1 MESIIEGGYVFDLK
15 SLYGRMQDL
24 HDSRKA
30 RGKRYKLATILVII
44 FLAKLCGE
52 DRPIGI
58 AEWARHR
65 GKWLAKTLGL
75 ERESMPHHNTYR
87 RILAEVVDE
96 NEFEEL
102 ARGYFLHHGE
112 AGYHVVVSMDGKVLR
127 GTIDKDPNDG
137 LYLLALFLPEE
148 GITLAQVVVED
159 KQNEISVAPK
169 ALEYINLRN
178 KVVIG
183 DALHTQ
189 RQISIQIGRA
199 GGDYL
204 WTVKANQSQLLED
217 IQRWFDEEVPLLPG
231 MGYLPKDFRSA
242 TITNKGHGRIEM
254 RTLTTSSQLVD
265 FLDWPFHQQVFKLER
280 QTTTQK
286 TRRYHREVVYGITS
300 LSADQVTPD
309 QLLRMLRSYWMIE
322 NSLHYRRDVTLQ
334 EDRTRFTSHSAAHIM
349 AVINNVL
356 LGILARSSEHRY
368 IPAARRFFAAHPD
381 SAFQLLIRL

>member
-1 MESIIEGGYVFDLK
+1 MESTIEGALVFDLK
-15 SLYGRMQDL
+15 SLYGRL
-24 HDSRKA
+24 KELRDSCKA
-30 RGKRYKLATILVII
+30 RGKRYLLATILVII
-44 FLAKLCGE
+44 FLAKMCGE
-52 DRPIGI
+52 DRPTGI

-65 GKWLAKTLGL
+65 GKWVAKTLGL
-75 ERESMPHHNTYR
+75 ERESMPHSNTYR
-87 RILAEVVDE
+87 RILAEVIDE

-112 AGYHVVVSMDGKVLR
+112 AGYHVVVSIDGKVLR
-127 GTIDKDPNDG
+127 GTIDLEPNDG
-137 LYLLALFLPEE
+137 LYLLAVFLPGE
-148 GITLAQVVVED
+148 GITLAQVAMGD
-159 KQNEISVAPK
+159 AQNEISVAPK

-204 WTVKANQSQLLED
+204 WTVKGNQLQLLED

-231 MGYLPKDFRSA
+231 MGYVPKDFRSA
-242 TITNKGHGRIEM
+242 TLINKGHGRIEM

-280 QTTTQK
+280 QITTQK
-286 TRRYHREVVYGITS
+286 TGRWRHEVVYGITS
-300 LSADQVTPD
+300 LSAEQVTPV
-309 QLLRMLRSYWMIE
+309 QLLRMLRSYWKIE

-334 EDRTRFTSHSAAHIM
+334 EDRTRFKSHSAAHIM
-349 AVINNVL
+349 AVINNIL
-356 LGILARSSEHRY
+356 LGILANSEHRY
-368 IPAARRFFAAHPD
+368 LPAARRFYAAHPD
-381 SAFQLLIRL
+381 LAFQLLVRL

>member
-1 MESIIEGGYVFDLK
+1 MESIIVGGFKYDLK
-15 SLYGRMQDL
+15 SLYGRFMGLRDC
-24 HDSRKA
+24 RKA
-30 RGKRYKLATILVII
+30 RGKRYHLATILVII

-52 DRPIGI
+52 DRPTGI

-65 GKWLAKTLGL
+65 RKWLTEMLGL
-75 ERESMPHHNTYR
+75 ERESMPHPNTYR

-96 NEFEEL
+96 NEFEQL
-102 ARGYFLHHGE
+102 ARGYFSHYGE
-112 AGYHVVVSMDGKVLR
+112 AGYRVVVSIDGKVLR
-127 GTIDKDPNDG
+127 GTIDLDPNDG
-137 LYLLALFLPEE
+137 LYLLAAFLPRE
-148 GITLAQVVVED
+148 GITLAQVVVENS
-159 KQNEISVAPK
+159 QNEISVAPK

-204 WTVKANQSQLLED
+204 WTVKGNQPQLLED

-231 MGYLPKDFRSA
+231 MGYVPKDFCSA
-242 TITNKGHGRIEM
+242 ALLNKGHGRIEL

-280 QTTTQK
+280 QITIQK
-286 TRRYHREVVYGITS
+286 TGRYHREVVYGITS
-300 LSADQVTPD
+300 LSAEQVTPV
-309 QLLRMLRSYWMIE
+309 QLLHMLRSYWKIE

-334 EDRTRFTSHSAAHIM
+334 EDRTRFKSHAAAHIM
-349 AVINNVL
+349 AIINNIL
-356 LGILARSSEHRY
+356 LGILAKTEHGY
-368 IPAARRFFAAHPD
+368 LPAARRFYAAHPNL
-381 SAFQLLIRL
+381 AFQLLVRL